1 MVCMHA
7 MAPSQLPWNCPRFE
21 AKLLEPKADNL
32 VSQAL
37 MSPLPVSPWTD
48 LTKRP
53 DEPGGVMASE
63 ICQSS

>member
-7 MAPSQLPWNCPRFE
+7 MAHSQLPWNCLRFE
-21 AKLLEPKADNL
+21 AKLLEPKSDNL

-37 MSPLPVSPWTD
+37 MSLLPVYPWTD

-53 DEPGGVMASE
+53 DEPGGVVASE
-63 ICQSS
+63 MCQSS